1 LSRIVTQGDLEPQ
14 PYEAVGHSRSRP
26 SPHYN
31 AHRSPAYIYVDN
43 DPLPRPVQ
51 PSPREDLGGPAI
63 DPSGVQGLLLQDG
76 LSVVEKRIREFRE
89 MRDRASDLGDWVRNS
104 SQPYKL
110 ASTEIRNRISRK
122 STPTKTAKKQ
132 LSTPSQS

>member
-1 LSRIVTQGDLEPQ
+1 LSRIVTQADLEPQ
-14 PYEAVGHSRSRP
+14 PYEAVGRSRSRP
-26 SPHYN
+26 SPLYN

-51 PSPREDLGGPAI
+51 PSPGDDLGGPTI

-89 MRDRASDLGDWVRNS
+89 MRDRASDLGDWVPS
-104 SQPYKL
+104 SHKLYKL
-110 ASTEIRNRISRK
+110 NCADKRNRISRK

-132 LSTPSQS
+132 PSTPSQS

>member
-1 LSRIVTQGDLEPQ
+1 VGFGLSRIVTQGDLEPQ
-14 PYEAVGHSRSRP
+14 PNEAVGHSRSRS

-51 PSPREDLGGPAI
+51 PSPGNDLAGPTI

-89 MRDRASDLGDWVRNS
+89 MRDRASDLGDWVRTS
-104 SQPYKL
+104 SRTLKMQ
-110 ASTEIRNRISRK
+110 AVDT
-122 STPTKTAKKQ
+122 
-132 LSTPSQS
+132 

>member
-1 LSRIVTQGDLEPQ
+1 VGFGLSRIVTQGDLEPQ
-14 PYEAVGHSRSRP
+14 THEATGHLRSRP

-31 AHRSPAYIYVDN
+31 THRSPAYIYVDN

-51 PSPREDLGGPAI
+51 PSPGDDLAGPTI

-89 MRDRASDLGDWVRNS
+89 MRDRASDLGDWVRS
-104 SQPYKL
+104 SQSLQILPY
-110 ASTEIRNRISRK
+110 
-122 STPTKTAKKQ
+122 
-132 LSTPSQS
+132 